1 MARRV
6 VGIIRVVTLTDQ
18 EIMNRHGKLLESLFP
33 DFTTVTECI
42 PNQPNGIHNEETET
56 TAIPKIIAL
65 GKKMAKRV
73 QALIISCAADPAVED
88 LRKVLSIPVIGAG
101 SAAVGVGIALGS
113 RIGVLN
119 LNEETPRVISSLLGK
134 MLIGATSPEGVNT
147 TIDLMT
153 PVGKTAAV
161 KAANRLGQIG
171 ADAIVMA
178 CTGYATI
185 SLAPVLRKES
195 KIPIVDPIEAS
206 GLVAHEV
213 LRYRA

>member
-1 MARRV
+1 MAKKV
-6 VGIIRVVTLTDQ
+6 VGIIRVVTITDQ
-18 EIMNRHGKLLESLFP
+18 ELMNRHGKLLESLFP

-42 PNQPNGIHNEETET
+42 PDQPNGIHNDETET
-56 TAIPKIIAL
+56 MAIPKIIEL
-65 GKKMAKRV
+65 GKEMAKKV

-88 LRKVLSIPVIGAG
+88 LRKGLSIPVIGAG
-101 SAAVGVGIALGS
+101 SAAAGVGMALGS

-134 MLIGATSPEGVNT
+134 MLVGATSPEGVST
-147 TIDLMT
+147 TLDLMT
-153 PVGKTAAV
+153 PAGKTAAV

-195 KIPIVDPIEAS
+195 RIPIVDPIEAS
-206 GLVAHEV
+206 GLITHDV

>member
-1 MARRV
+1 MSKKI
-6 VGIIRVVTLTDQ
+6 VGILRVVTIADQ
-18 EIMNRHGKLLESLFP
+18 ELMNRHGRLLETLFP

-42 PNQPNGIHNEETET
+42 PNQPNGIHNEETEIM
-56 TAIPKIIAL
+56 AIPKIIEL

-88 LRKVLSIPVIGAG
+88 LRKVLRIPVIGAG
-101 SAAVGVGIALGS
+101 SAAVGVGMALGN

-134 MLIGATSPEGVNT
+134 SLIRATSPEGVRT
-147 TIDLMT
+147 TLDLMT
-153 PVGKTAAV
+153 PAGKTAAL
-161 KAANRLGQIG
+161 KAANSLVQIG
-171 ADAIVMA
+171 ADSIVMA

-185 SLAPVLRKES
+185 SLAPVLRKEV
-195 KIPIVDPIEAS
+195 KIPIVDPVEAA
-206 GLVAHEV
+206 GLITQEV